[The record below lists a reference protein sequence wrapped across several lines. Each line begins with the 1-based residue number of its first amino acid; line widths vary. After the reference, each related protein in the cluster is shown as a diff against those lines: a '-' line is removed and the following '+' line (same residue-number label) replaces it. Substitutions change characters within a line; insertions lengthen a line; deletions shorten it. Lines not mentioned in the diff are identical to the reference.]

1 MTVPSPAPAGGS
13 GLWTVYLLP
22 LAFGRYLCRSF
33 RLIAV
38 DGYRDGGLYDRLD
51 IEVEAALQLVEA
63 DLIVLGYRA
72 VVLLVVL

>member
-1 MTVPSPAPAGGS
+1 MG
-13 GLWTVYLLP
+13 
-22 LAFGRYLCRSF
+22 
-33 RLIAV
+33 
-38 DGYRDGGLYDRLD
+38 RDGGLYDRLD